1 MAFVA
6 VVPTIGSAVLP
17 ALGTAI
23 GGLGSLA
30 SSIPVIGGSLGSLLG
45 TAGAGTGLSGAL
57 GALGTGAGLGSA
69 ATALGTGLKGM
80 IPAFGGMGTGFS
92 GLSQGMGGLY
102 AGADKML
109 AGALP
114 NMGVTGTVTPAQGF
128 LGGLMPQNST
138 NPFVTHGVKNL
149 DPTNPF
155 DLAQAHGLTQPTG
168 GGLEK
173 IASIAKAAGGFKNAL
188 SAATNP
194 AAKSKEAALEDR
206 VKALEKNKGLP
217 QQPRSYG
224 GRQVKLGTSGS
235 TFDPNSMSSDFK
247 AIFDEFNK
255 RKKQN
260 SVSNSLGRA
269 YN

>member
-6 VVPTIGSAVLP
+6 VVPAIGSAVLP

-23 GGLGSLA
+23 GGIGSLA

-57 GALGTGAGLGSA
+57 GALGTGALGSA

-80 IPAFGGMGTGFS
+80 VPAFGGMGTGFS

-114 NMGVTGTVTPAQGF
+114 NMGIAGTVTPAQGF
-128 LGGLMPQNST
+128 LGGLIPQNST
-138 NPFVTHGVKNL
+138 NPFVTHGVKNF

-155 DLAQAHGLTQPTG
+155 DLAQAQGLTQPTG

-188 SAATNP
+188 GAATNP
-194 AAKSKEAALEDR
+194 TAQPMVIQRASGTQSA
-206 VKALEKNKGLP
+206 LP
-217 QQPRSYG
+217 QQPRAYG
-224 GRQVKLGTSGS
+224 GQQVKLGTSGS

-247 AIFDEFNK
+247 AIFDEFDK